1 MLAGGACRDTRVYG
15 FTLPEMI
22 VVLLVIAVIAAIA
35 IPRMGN
41 DPILVSTQA
50 DQLAGDIRYV
60 QTLAMTKGQRFV
72 VSFPSATSY
81 RILDSGGN
89 PVAHP
94 SSGSSAALA
103 LPAGFTLALQATSPA
118 GNALGF
124 DGLGVPYSVTAPA
137 TFNGP
142 LAAQATITL
151 TRDAA
156 TQQVKI
162 APQTGKTTP

>member
-1 MLAGGACRDTRVYG
+1 MLTGRASGDAGMRG

-22 VVLLVIAVIAAIA
+22 AVLLVIGIIAAVA

-41 DPILVSTQA
+41 DPVLVSTQA

-72 VSFPSATSY
+72 VTFPSSSSY
-81 RILDSGGN
+81 RILDSAGN

-94 SSGSSAALA
+94 VSGSSAALA
-103 LPAGFTLALQATSPA
+103 LPAGFTLALQALSPA

-142 LAAQATITL
+142 LTAQATITL

-156 TQQVKI
+156 AHQVKI
-162 APQTGKTTP
+162 TPQTGKTTP